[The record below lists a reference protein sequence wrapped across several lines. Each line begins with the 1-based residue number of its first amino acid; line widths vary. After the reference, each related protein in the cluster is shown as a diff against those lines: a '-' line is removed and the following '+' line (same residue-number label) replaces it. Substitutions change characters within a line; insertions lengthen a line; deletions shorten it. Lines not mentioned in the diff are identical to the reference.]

1 MNRPAKSIAGG
12 QSDGSFGQIVTTAT
26 RWQHRTIPSGCAMGG
41 IHEHR
46 PASTGVEVPEA
57 EFYTA
62 TDLPDDATVPNSGK
76 PVG

>member
-1 MNRPAKSIAGG
+1 
-12 QSDGSFGQIVTTAT
+12 
-26 RWQHRTIPSGCAMGG
+26 
-41 IHEHR
+41 
-46 PASTGVEVPEA
+46 VPEA

>member
-1 MNRPAKSIAGG
+1 
-12 QSDGSFGQIVTTAT
+12 
-26 RWQHRTIPSGCAMGG
+26 MGG

-46 PASTGVEVPEA
+46 PASTGVEVPVA